1 MIEAYDLRT
10 LEQLAQFR
18 TVSPVAQVAYNSR
31 GDCVVTLERK
41 HSVSQGFVR
50 VYFKWRGLSA
60 DKPMRILMASIQRSI
75 PGQNRM
81 TAEIVELPS
90 DSGNSVS
97 CLACCEY
104 TGRIAVGMGS
114 LLRVFTVEREEHDN
128 HDSTAAGRDIRTP
141 PHPLPP
147 CPLPPPPPPPP
158 LLLPPCLLPPLP
170 SLPHAHLYNG
180 GLRRLY
186 FDQ

>member
-75 PGQNRM
+75 PGQNWINQINQI
-81 TAEIVELPS
+81 T
-90 DSGNSVS
+90 
-97 CLACCEY
+97 Y
-104 TGRIAVGMGS
+104 
-114 LLRVFTVEREEHDN
+114 
-128 HDSTAAGRDIRTP
+128 
-141 PHPLPP
+141 
-147 CPLPPPPPPPP
+147 
-158 LLLPPCLLPPLP
+158 
-170 SLPHAHLYNG
+170 
-180 GLRRLY
+180 
-186 FDQ
+186 